1 MQNREIASKI
11 LKRVRLFDG
20 LSEEQLSRVVDM
32 LEPIKAKKDSF
43 ILREGEEGLDLF
55 VILRGQVRVSKYVQQ
70 EEEAIAMLK
79 AGALFGEMA
88 ILGQTTRSASVIAH
102 SDVLL
107 YRLDG
112 VRFIS
117 YLEEDKDAGYKIM
130 KEMCVILSHRLHEL
144 NERYRNMLS
153 IASSW

>member
-1 MQNREIASKI
+1 MQNRALAGKI

-20 LSEEQLSRVVDM
+20 LSASQLSRVEGM
-32 LEPIKAKKDSF
+32 LEPVKAKKDNA
-43 ILREGEEGLDLF
+43 ILTEGEEGLDLY

-88 ILGQTTRSASVIAH
+88 ILGQTTRTASVIAH
-102 SDVLL
+102 TDVLL

-112 VRFIS
+112 IRFIT
-117 YLEEDKDAGYKIM
+117 YLEEDRDAGFKIM
-130 KEMCVILSHRLHEL
+130 KEMSILLSRRLHEL